1 MNQRT
6 DLASLGQSFAS
17 AQGDAGLARTA
28 RTRVRLPDAMA
39 QSRVF
44 PGWGPTV

>member
-1 MNQRT
+1 MTCTT
-6 DLASLGQSFAS
+6 DSTS
-17 AQGDAGLARTA
+17 AQLARTA

-39 QSRVF
+39 PSRLF